1 MHRKSSLPLIIMG
14 GSALMVVLI
23 GIYAGGYVALSRAFP
38 VTMTALDSSAT
49 APITRQM
56 LIRRFSA
63 RWLAVAFQPAAWL
76 ESRIRREEVELE
88 PSGEP
93 EWTY

>member
-1 MHRKSSLPLIIMG
+1 
-14 GSALMVVLI
+14 
-23 GIYAGGYVALSRAFP
+23 
-38 VTMTALDSSAT
+38 
-49 APITRQM
+49 M

-63 RWLAVAFQPAAWL
+63 RWLAVVFQPAAWV

-93 EWTY
+93 EIAL